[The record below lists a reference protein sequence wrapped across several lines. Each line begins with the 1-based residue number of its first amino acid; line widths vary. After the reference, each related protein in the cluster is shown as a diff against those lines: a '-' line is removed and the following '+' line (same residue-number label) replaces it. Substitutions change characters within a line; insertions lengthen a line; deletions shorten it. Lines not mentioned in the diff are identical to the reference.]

1 MLKKDMNP
9 DGVNPG
15 GPGNPERSGDERSE
29 ASRSGGFPGP
39 RPAKETEVVQ
49 KARRRRFTA
58 EFKRRIVDEA
68 NACGSGELGALL
80 RREGLYHSHLVT
92 WRRQFNRGA
101 LSALEPRKRGPKRKV
116 SGESIEMT
124 RLRKENERLRKQLE
138 NAEIIIDAQ
147 KKLQAVLDSIRDR
160 NNESSS

>member
-1 MLKKDMNP
+1 MLKTRMSP
-9 DGVNPG
+9 DGTSPG
-15 GPGNPERSGDERSE
+15 GPGNPERSEDERSE
-29 ASRSGGFPGP
+29 TSRSGGLPGP
-39 RPAKETEVVQ
+39 RPVPETEVVQ

-58 EFKRRIVDEA
+58 EYKRRIVDEA
-68 NACGSGELGALL
+68 NACGPGELGAML

-92 WRRQFNRGA
+92 WRKQFNHGA
-101 LSALEPRKRGPKRKV
+101 LSALEPRKRGPRRKV
-116 SGESIEMT
+116 SAESIEMT

-160 NNESSS
+160 NNESNS